1 MYKETIKFE
10 DIEGNEVERDFYFRL
25 TKMELVELLAGY
37 EVMGGYMSFLAETA
51 RKNQIGPLIDLIHMV
66 ITKSYGVPSE
76 NKLSLIKNQELVQE
90 FVGSDAYDKFVL
102 GMLNDPDKFS
112 KFFVAIAPKDS
123 REDLEK
129 ALKQDT
135 PENTQ
140 EAYKAIVEMKKEI
153 EDAEQNKDEK

>member
-51 RKNQIGPLIDLIHMV
+51 RKNQVGPLIDLIHMV

-76 NKLSLIKNQELVQE
+76 NKLSLIKNQELVL
-90 FVGSDAYDKFVL
+90 VVL
-102 GMLNDPDKFS
+102 ELDC
-112 KFFVAIAPKDS
+112 
-123 REDLEK
+123 R
-129 ALKQDT
+129 
-135 PENTQ
+135 
-140 EAYKAIVEMKKEI
+140 VE
-153 EDAEQNKDEK
+153 